1 MENILET
8 EASVAPGVVNVQFI
22 LAQTG
27 PNIEVANAG
36 VKLGRQIPILAFK
49 EFVANFVSHSI
60 VRTGY
65 AEAREWHLVGDGSH
79 PCWVVG
85 VVGIEAEGAQ
95 VAMITR
101 AVDEAGREREEE
113 VEYAHDEYHGASNQ

>member
-1 MENILET
+1 MCSSFSRRRARI
-8 EASVAPGVVNVQFI
+8 S
-22 LAQTG
+22 
-27 PNIEVANAG
+27 
-36 VKLGRQIPILAFK
+36 KLGRQIPILAFK

-79 PCWVVG
+79 PCWVVCEVG
-85 VVGIEAEGAQ
+85 VEAEGAQ